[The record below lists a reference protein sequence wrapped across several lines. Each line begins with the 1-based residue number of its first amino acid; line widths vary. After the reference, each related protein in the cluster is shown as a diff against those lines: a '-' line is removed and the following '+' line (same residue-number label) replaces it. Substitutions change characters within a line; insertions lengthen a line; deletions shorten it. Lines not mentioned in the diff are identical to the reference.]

1 MHGNV
6 FGGCVFAF
14 VLDQHTNACAVQVS
28 SDLGA
33 TGHALEAAKAHVL
46 TDLADQ
52 AFANFFQCWTEAVLG
67 VGQFAQCSHV
77 GWVVQS
83 SQFGGRI
90 GQGQEAVVFGH
101 KVCFAVDFE
110 HGACVAF
117 CVGNDH
123 AFGGDAGSGFAC
135 FCTQFNAQQLFCFG
149 HVAIGFSQCF
159 FAFHHGG
166 ICFGAQF
173 SDHACG
179 NSHLISPFRLRIKV
193 RAK

>member
-14 VLDQHTNACAVQVS
+14 VLDQHTNAGAVQVS
-28 SDLGA
+28 RDLGT

-46 TDLADQ
+46 ANLANQ
-52 AFANFFQCWTEAVLG
+52 ALANFFQARTEAVLA
-67 VGQFAQCSHV
+67 VRQFAQSGHI
-77 GWVVQS
+77 GWVVQCC
-83 SQFGGRI
+83 QLGGGI
-90 GQGQEAVVFGH
+90 GQGQEAVIFGDE
-101 KVCFAVDFE
+101 VCFAIDFE
-110 HGACVAF
+110 HGARVAF
-117 CVGNDH
+117 CVGHDH
-123 AFGGDAGSGFAC
+123 AFGCHAGSGFAC

-149 HVAIGFSQCF
+149 HVAIGFSQSF

>member
-1 MHGNV
+1 M
-6 FGGCVFAF
+6 
-14 VLDQHTNACAVQVS
+14 QVS
-28 SDLGA
+28 SDLDA
-33 TGHALEAAKAHVL
+33 TRYALEAAKAHVL

-52 AFANFFQCWTEAVLG
+52 AFANFFQSRTEAILG

-83 SQFGGRI
+83 SQLGSRI
-90 GQGQEAVVFGH
+90 GQGQEAVVFGD
-101 KVCFAVDFE
+101 KVCFAVDFK
-110 HGACVAF
+110 HGACIAF
-117 CVGNDH
+117 SVGHDH
-123 AFGGDAGSGFAC
+123 AFSGNAGSRFAS
-135 FCTQFNAQQLFCFG
+135 FCTQFNAQQLFGFG
-149 HVAIGFSQCF
+149 HVAIGFSQSF